1 MVLEAE
7 EVMALACLILFKGV
21 KLLPVDTIELRLSH
35 SLYNAGILGLI
46 KILDFAG
53 KEDTYQHTRGD
64 NKIIIKKEAL
74 IGFEK
79 DYYKFFE
86 AKYGHQTAIQR
97 IINNYENLDFDN
109 PESEENVKK
118 WSEYMTKKL
127 KSASYKSAYKIIGE
141 FRNDDFSVVDGLRDF
156 KRENNPEG
164 KKKKATQIIAYLK
177 KHKDVFMYK
186 DIIYNIINS
195 YWSGISFFGP
205 ANVKK
210 EMDGEFKK
218 AFVDSAALALENHC
232 EEGAYECDECYSRYS
247 KKTVE
252 GIKIIDGISTWLN
265 DYGADYKKK
274 SSHYW
279 NFKLN
284 QEICGMCKLVYAC
297 IPAGFFNFYRKGF
310 FVNVSSSIEDLIAFN
325 QPNTNTFEA
334 RNFEDYEDMS
344 YGQIVSKVIEGT
356 DEMRVESALNNI
368 QIVKRVGSS
377 NDEMKYH
384 IENLGKRELQ
394 IISRSFNLIKK
405 IRTMYIYDTEAKSY
419 IYPYSIVMES
429 LANGKNLYPD
439 ILKMVRLS
447 TRNGSRGRNAI
458 DGICNMIKIQAIQ
471 GSYIRN
477 NGGDKAML
485 EKNLKKID
493 VMYNKGLEAR
503 MFLNGKEDEVNNKL
517 RGFIYQLTNALQASN
532 ISMFM
537 DRLIRLYSSYNKPVP
552 RLVLDM
558 IKDENDFLNY
568 GYAYVMGLRG
578 KENFNKNGE
587 EK

>member
-1 MVLEAE
+1 
-7 EVMALACLILFKGV
+7 MALACLILFKEV
-21 KLLPVDTIELRLSH
+21 KLLPMETIELRLSH

-53 KEDTYQHTRGD
+53 KEETYQHVRGD

-74 IGFEK
+74 DDFEK

-86 AKYGHQTAIQR
+86 AKYGHQMVIQK
-97 IINNYENLDFDN
+97 IINDYENLDFDN
-109 PESEENVKK
+109 PDGEKNVKE
-118 WSEYMTKKL
+118 WAEYITKKL
-127 KSASYKSAYKIIGE
+127 KSASYKSAYKIIE
-141 FRNDDFSVVDGLRDF
+141 DFRDDKFSVLDALKDF
-156 KRENNPEG
+156 IRESDSEG
-164 KKKKATQIIAYLK
+164 KKEKASQIMVYLK

-186 DIIYNIINS
+186 NIIYNIINN
-195 YWSGISFFGP
+195 YWSGISFFGT

-210 EMDGEFKK
+210 EMDGELKK
-218 AFVDSAALALENHC
+218 AFVDTAAIALENHY
-232 EEGAYECDECYSRYS
+232 EEGAYECDECYNRFR
-247 KKTVE
+247 KKTID
-252 GIKIIDGISTWLN
+252 GIKVIDGISTWLK

-284 QEICGMCKLVYAC
+284 QEICGMCKLVYSC

-334 RNFEDYEDMS
+334 KNFEDYEDMS

-356 DEMRVESALNNI
+356 DEMRIESALNNI

-377 NDEMKYH
+377 NDDMKYH
-384 IENLGKRELQ
+384 IENLGKRELH
-394 IISRSFNLIKK
+394 IISRSFNLIKSL
-405 IRTMYIYDTEAKSY
+405 RTMYIYDTEAKSY
-419 IYPYSIVMES
+419 IYPYSNVMEN
-429 LANGKNLYPD
+429 LANGKNLYPE
-439 ILKMVRLS
+439 ILKIVRLS
-447 TRNGSRGRNAI
+447 TRKGARARNVI
-458 DGICNMIKIQAIQ
+458 DGVCNMIKIQVVQ
-471 GSYIRN
+471 SSYIRN
-477 NGGDKAML
+477 NGGDNEML

-503 MFLNGKEDEVNNKL
+503 MFLNGKEDEINNKL
-517 RGFIYQLTNALQASN
+517 RGLIYQLTNALQASN

-552 RLVLDM
+552 RLILDM

-578 KENFNKNGE
+578 KENFSRNGE
-587 EK
+587 EE